1 MKIALTAAFF
11 LLALALTQ
19 GDIGQG
25 YDSQS
30 PTVSITAPTAGQ
42 VFAAGTTS
50 ITLTYTGSD
59 VGGSVAKYWVRI
71 DSNSWIDN
79 ALNTSYNFTGLSAGN
94 YTFSV
99 IATDDSDNNSSTATV
114 SASISSATS
123 SCGNGVCDSGE
134 TTASCPA
141 DCVGGPTTCS
151 SLGGR
156 ICASAEICSG
166 TIVSASDTSA
176 CCIGTCVPKS
186 CTELGGVTC
195 DQNANDCTSWINQA
209 TSCCLAS
216 ACTPKITTTILCS
229 FRNYLENE
237 PVTAVF
243 IEPSALSSSYRFNVS
258 GQTVTVTTGIDNKFA
273 GTIVIQYPQLEA
285 FLVSA
290 NLIDSPSMTPEQSYL
305 LELLKQNS
313 VYGTSAYSAK
323 AESFQDVYAL
333 IDSSRLRWWNA
344 NADDTCEPKL
354 SPSELGVS
362 LQSLHYFRINN
373 LWLLWSEIS
382 GKGSSSSAAGKASS
396 GTKTTGKTTGKK

>member
-1 MKIALTAAFF
+1 M
-11 LLALALTQ
+11 
-19 GDIGQG
+19 
-25 YDSQS
+25 
-30 PTVSITAPTAGQ
+30 
-42 VFAAGTTS
+42 
-50 ITLTYTGSD
+50 
-59 VGGSVAKYWVRI
+59 
-71 DSNSWIDN
+71 
-79 ALNTSYNFTGLSAGN
+79 
-94 YTFSV
+94 
-99 IATDDSDNNSSTATV
+99 
-114 SASISSATS
+114 
-123 SCGNGVCDSGE
+123 
-134 TTASCPA
+134 
-141 DCVGGPTTCS
+141 
-151 SLGGR
+151 
-156 ICASAEICSG
+156 
-166 TIVSASDTSA
+166 
-176 CCIGTCVPKS
+176 
-186 CTELGGVTC
+186 
-195 DQNANDCTSWINQA
+195 
-209 TSCCLAS
+209 
-216 ACTPKITTTILCS
+216 
-229 FRNYLENE
+229 
-237 PVTAVF
+237 TAVF